1 MTDPLVLTVAA
12 PIGLAILLLCLR
24 DPLHIALPLFAA
36 LVPFGGLISIG
47 NSRFSSLSSLAGIV
61 LGLGLV
67 LHLLRGRWSRVPL
80 SPTTALW
87 LLFLGVAACTT
98 LWSVAP
104 AKTITSVLVLCS
116 LVGVYLLISVSEID
130 KAVLTNTEN
139 GLLLGGVAVV
149 VYGAFQLLVLGG
161 FPSDSPIEGVVTDG
175 RFGNDMLGPNNQAVA
190 LILPLVIALS
200 RMAARRSTRSL
211 VIHGVVVALMLI
223 GIVMTGSRGGMLAT
237 GVAMIALTLANGA
250 GRGKLLSFT
259 LVGAL
264 LVTLIFVFKP
274 MGLTQREV
282 ETTSSSGR
290 TDIWRV
296 GLAAC
301 PKYCP
306 VGSGWGTFP
315 DVYAETQASV
325 PDAAVLVGKGGSY
338 EPHNVWFLAAIEL
351 GAPGLLL
358 LALVFVLTFVDA
370 VRLPPS
376 LRGPPVAAFVATVF
390 AALFLSNL
398 EFKFFWMAIILVS
411 LARNISL
418 QLDREELVRQPTPA
432 ERV

>member
-1 MTDPLVLTVAA
+1 MTDPLVLAVVA
-12 PIGLAILLLCLR
+12 PVGLAVLLVSLR
-24 DPLHIALPLFAA
+24 DPLHVALPLFAA

-47 NSRFSSLSSLAGIV
+47 HSRFSSLSSLVGIV

-67 LHLLRGRWSRVPL
+67 LHLLRGRWSDVPL
-80 SPTTALW
+80 SLTTPLW
-87 LLFLGVAACTT
+87 LLFLGVAACTA
-98 LWSVAP
+98 LWSVNP
-104 AKTITSVLVLCS
+104 GKTVTSVMVLSS
-116 LVGVYLLISVSEID
+116 LVGIYLLISVSKVD
-130 KAVLTNTEN
+130 KAVLSYTEN

-149 VYGAFQLLVLGG
+149 LYGLFQLLVLGG
-161 FPSDSPIEGVVTDG
+161 FPADTPVGGIATDG

-190 LILPLVIALS
+190 LVLPLVIALS
-200 RMAARRSTRSL
+200 RMASRRERRGQL
-211 VIHGVVVALMLI
+211 IHGVIAVLMLA
-223 GIVMTGSRGGMLAT
+223 GILMTGSRGGMLAT
-237 GVAMIALTLANGA
+237 GVAMLALTMANGA
-250 GRGKLLSFT
+250 GRAKLLSLT

-264 LVTLIFVFKP
+264 LVVLVFVFKP
-274 MGLTQREV
+274 LGITEREV

-301 PKYCP
+301 PQYCP
-306 VGSGWGTFP
+306 VGAGWGTFP
-315 DVYAETQASV
+315 DVYAATQSSV

-351 GAPGLLL
+351 GVPGLLL

-376 LRGPPVAAFVATVF
+376 LRGPPVAAFVATIF

-411 LARNISL
+411 LARSLSL
-418 QLDREELVRQPTPA
+418 QVDRSELIRRPTPV

>member
-1 MTDPLVLTVAA
+1 MTDPLLLTVAA

-24 DPLHIALPLFAA
+24 DPLHIALPVFAA

-67 LHLLRGRWSRVPL
+67 LHLLRGRWSSVPL
-80 SPTTALW
+80 SPTTPLW

-104 AKTITSVLVLCS
+104 AKTVTSVLVLCS
-116 LVGVYLLISVSEID
+116 LVGVYLLISVSQID

-149 VYGAFQLLVLGG
+149 VYGLFQLLVLGG

-200 RMAARRSTRSL
+200 RMAARRSTRS
-211 VIHGVVVALMLI
+211 VVVHGVVVALMLI

-250 GRGKLLSFT
+250 GRGKLLGFT

-351 GAPGLLL
+351 GVPGLLL

-370 VRLPPS
+370 VRLPAS

-418 QLDREELVRQPTPA
+418 QADREELVRQPTPA

>member
-1 MTDPLVLTVAA
+1 MTDPLVLAVVA
-12 PIGLAILLLCLR
+12 PLGLAVLLVCLR
-24 DPLHIALPLFAA
+24 DPLHVALPLFAA

-47 NSRFSSLSSLAGIV
+47 HSRFSSLSSLVGIV

-67 LHLLRGRWSRVPL
+67 LHLLRGRWSDVPL
-80 SPTTALW
+80 SLTTPLW
-87 LLFLGVAACTT
+87 LLFLGVAACTA
-98 LWSVAP
+98 LWSVNP
-104 AKTITSVLVLCS
+104 GKTVTSVMVLSS
-116 LVGVYLLISVSEID
+116 LVGVYLLISVSKID
-130 KAVLTNTEN
+130 KAVLTYTEN

-149 VYGAFQLLVLGG
+149 LYGLFQLLVLGG
-161 FPSDSPIEGVVTDG
+161 FPADAPVGGIATDG

-190 LILPLVIALS
+190 LVLPLVIALS
-200 RMAARRSTRSL
+200 RMASRRERRSQL
-211 VIHGVVVALMLI
+211 IYGVVAVLMLA
-223 GIVMTGSRGGMLAT
+223 GILMTGSRGGMLAT
-237 GVAMIALTLANGA
+237 GVAMLALTMANGA
-250 GRGKLLSFT
+250 GRAKLLSLT

-264 LVTLIFVFKP
+264 LVLLVFVFKP
-274 MGLTQREV
+274 LGITEREV

-301 PKYCP
+301 PQFCP
-306 VGSGWGTFP
+306 VGAGWGTFP
-315 DVYAETQASV
+315 DVYAATQSSV

-351 GAPGLLL
+351 GVPGLLL

-376 LRGPPVAAFVATVF
+376 LRGPPVAAFVATIF

-411 LARNISL
+411 LARSLSL
-418 QLDREELVRQPTPA
+418 QVDRSELIRRPTPV

>member
-24 DPLHIALPLFAA
+24 DPLHIALPVFAA
-36 LVPFGGLISIG
+36 LVPFGGLIAIG

-67 LHLLRGRWSRVPL
+67 LHLLRGRWSSVPL
-80 SPTTALW
+80 SPTTPLW

-116 LVGVYLLISVSEID
+116 LVGVYLLISVSQID

-149 VYGAFQLLVLGG
+149 VYGLFQLLVLGG
-161 FPSDSPIEGVVTDG
+161 FPSDSPIEGVATDG

-200 RMAARRSTRSL
+200 RMAARRSTRS
-211 VIHGVVVALMLI
+211 VVVHGVVVALMLI

-237 GVAMIALTLANGA
+237 GVAMIALTMANGA
-250 GRGKLLSFT
+250 GRGKLLGFT

-370 VRLPPS
+370 VRLPAS

-418 QLDREELVRQPTPA
+418 QIDRAELVRQPTPA

>member
-1 MTDPLVLTVAA
+1 
-12 PIGLAILLLCLR
+12 
-24 DPLHIALPLFAA
+24 
-36 LVPFGGLISIG
+36 
-47 NSRFSSLSSLAGIV
+47 
-61 LGLGLV
+61 
-67 LHLLRGRWSRVPL
+67 
-80 SPTTALW
+80 
-87 LLFLGVAACTT
+87 
-98 LWSVAP
+98 
-104 AKTITSVLVLCS
+104 
-116 LVGVYLLISVSEID
+116 
-130 KAVLTNTEN
+130 
-139 GLLLGGVAVV
+139 
-149 VYGAFQLLVLGG
+149 
-161 FPSDSPIEGVVTDG
+161 
-175 RFGNDMLGPNNQAVA
+175 
-190 LILPLVIALS
+190 
-200 RMAARRSTRSL
+200 
-211 VIHGVVVALMLI
+211 
-223 GIVMTGSRGGMLAT
+223 
-237 GVAMIALTLANGA
+237 
-250 GRGKLLSFT
+250 
-259 LVGAL
+259 
-264 LVTLIFVFKP
+264 VTLIFVFKP

-351 GAPGLLL
+351 GVPGLLL

-370 VRLPPS
+370 VRLPAS

-418 QLDREELVRQPTPA
+418 QADREELVRQPTPA

>member
-24 DPLHIALPLFAA
+24 DPLHIALPVFAA

-67 LHLLRGRWSRVPL
+67 LHLLRGRWSSVPL
-80 SPTTALW
+80 SPTTPLW

-104 AKTITSVLVLCS
+104 AKTVTSVLVLCS
-116 LVGVYLLISVSEID
+116 LVGVYLLISVSQID

-149 VYGAFQLLVLGG
+149 VYGLFQLLVLGG

-200 RMAARRSTRSL
+200 RMAARRSTRS
-211 VIHGVVVALMLI
+211 VVVHGVVVALMLI

-250 GRGKLLSFT
+250 GRGKLLGFT

-351 GAPGLLL
+351 GVPGLLL

-370 VRLPPS
+370 VRLPAS

-418 QLDREELVRQPTPA
+418 QADREELVRQPTPA

>member
-24 DPLHIALPLFAA
+24 DPLHIALPVFAA
-36 LVPFGGLISIG
+36 LVPFGGLIAIG

-67 LHLLRGRWSRVPL
+67 LHLLRGRWSSVPL
-80 SPTTALW
+80 SPTTPLW

-116 LVGVYLLISVSEID
+116 LVGVYLLISVSQID

-149 VYGAFQLLVLGG
+149 VYGLFQLLVLGG

-200 RMAARRSTRSL
+200 RMAARRSTRS
-211 VIHGVVVALMLI
+211 VVVHGVVVALMLI

-237 GVAMIALTLANGA
+237 GVAMIALTMANGA
-250 GRGKLLSFT
+250 GRGKLLGFT

-370 VRLPPS
+370 VRLPAS

-418 QLDREELVRQPTPA
+418 QIDRAELVRQPTPA